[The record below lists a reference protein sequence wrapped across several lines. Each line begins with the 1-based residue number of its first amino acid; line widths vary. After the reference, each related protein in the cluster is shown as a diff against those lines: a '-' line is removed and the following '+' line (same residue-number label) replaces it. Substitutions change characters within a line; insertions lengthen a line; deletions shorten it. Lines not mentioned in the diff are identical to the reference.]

1 MESSTPPRDT
11 AWAMSEENVE
21 IARRYLEEHL
31 PAPEQLSAW
40 VAGFW
45 ESDGDYYPARK
56 IPAARP
62 CHGREEVVAFF
73 TEWLADWEGMRYVV
87 KEARAIGDDRVLV
100 HGGIWAE
107 GRASGATLEG
117 DIYSCFWL
125 RNGRFFR
132 AEGHVTL
139 AGALQALGV
148 SGDSLEAAGLSE

>member
-1 MESSTPPRDT
+1 
-11 AWAMSEENVE
+11 MSEENVE

-31 PAPEQLSAW
+31 PPPERLPAW
-40 VAGFW
+40 VARFW
-45 ESDGDYYPARK
+45 EAEGDYYPARK

-62 CHGREEVVAFF
+62 CHGREEIVAFF

-100 HGGIWAE
+100 HGLIRAE
-107 GRASGATLEG
+107 GRTSGMTLGGEV
-117 DIYSCFWL
+117 YSCFWL

-132 AEGHVTL
+132 VEGHVTL

>member
-1 MESSTPPRDT
+1 
-11 AWAMSEENVE
+11 MSEENVE

-31 PAPEQLSAW
+31 PGPEQLSAW

-62 CHGREEVVAFF
+62 CHGREEIVAFF

-87 KEARAIGDDRVLV
+87 KELRAIGDDRVLV

-132 AEGHVTL
+132 VEGHVTL

>member
-1 MESSTPPRDT
+1 
-11 AWAMSEENVE
+11 MSEENVE

-62 CHGREEVVAFF
+62 CHGREEA
-73 TEWLADWEGMRYVV
+73 
-87 KEARAIGDDRVLV
+87 
-100 HGGIWAE
+100 IWAE

>member
-1 MESSTPPRDT
+1 
-11 AWAMSEENVE
+11 MSEENVE
-21 IARRYLEEHL
+21 ITRRYLEEHL

-40 VAGFW
+40 VGGFW

>member
-1 MESSTPPRDT
+1 
-11 AWAMSEENVE
+11 MSEENVE

-31 PAPEQLSAW
+31 PPPEQLPAW

-45 ESDGDYYPARK
+45 EAEGDYHPARK

-62 CHGREEVVAFF
+62 CHGREELVAFF
-73 TEWLADWEGMRYVV
+73 TEFRAAWEGLRYVV
-87 KEARAIGDDRVLV
+87 KEERAIGDDRVLV
-100 HGGIWAE
+100 HGGIRAE

-117 DIYSCFWL
+117 DVYSCFWL

-132 AEGHVTL
+132 VEGHVTL

-148 SGDSLEAAGLSE
+148 SGDSLEAAGLRE